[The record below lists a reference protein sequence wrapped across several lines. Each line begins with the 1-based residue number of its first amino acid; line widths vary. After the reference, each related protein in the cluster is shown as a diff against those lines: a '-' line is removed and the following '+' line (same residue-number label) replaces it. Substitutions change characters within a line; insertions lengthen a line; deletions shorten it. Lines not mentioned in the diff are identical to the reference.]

1 LSAIRFPPTRRAGV
15 KSSGVRPRLLIAGRP
30 GSGKT
35 TAVTRLAA
43 LLRDAGMPLGGF
55 VTTELREGGR
65 RGGFEIETLDG
76 AERAVLAHVELRGP
90 PRVGR
95 YGLDLEAFEALA
107 LPALRREGAVVF
119 LVDELGKM
127 ELASERFREAV
138 RELFERP
145 VAVVATVQAN
155 PHPFVSR
162 LPDVETLSLTAG
174 NRDRLPEELFG
185 RLMPTES

>member
-1 LSAIRFPPTRRAGV
+1 MRLSAIRFPPTRRAGV

-127 ELASERFREAV
+127 EL
-138 RELFERP
+138 LFERP

-162 LPDVETLSLTAG
+162 LSDVETLSLTAG

-185 RLMPTES
+185 RLMPT